1 MSRPARIIE
10 KTQFEERL
18 LTQLKYVPTAG
29 QKHLAN
35 AITRFLFSEKDRLTF
50 VLKGYAGTGKTTF
63 ISALV
68 KVLPA
73 INMKSVLLA
82 PTGRAA
88 KVIQAYSGRTA
99 STIHRKIYHSETSAN
114 GGVAFKLGQ
123 NKHKNTIF
131 LVDEAS
137 MIGTDIGA
145 GAFGNQDLLSDLT
158 EYVFSGENCRM
169 ILVGDIAQLPPV
181 GSDISPALDVRYL
194 RHGLGLTAGH
204 VELTEV
210 VRQAEG
216 SGILN
221 NATMLRNAI
230 GAAVFEMPKFDLSL
244 TDVQRVGGYELQD
257 ELESAYGKYGMENTI
272 FICRSNKSANGFGQQ
287 VRARI
292 LFHEE
297 ELNAGELLMV
307 VKNNY
312 TWLVENLPDRY
323 GHGAPG
329 LIANGDMIRVDRI
342 IGEERK
348 WGFHFID
355 VQASI
360 SLDDEEKVIE
370 VKLMMDS
377 VMAEGPTIPR
387 KRMQELYAALEIKY
401 EDTKNR
407 GLRKRKIFEDPYYNA
422 LQVKMAYAVTCHKAQ
437 GGQWPVVFIE
447 QGYLTEEMLNDEYL
461 RWLYTAF
468 TRATEKVI
476 LVNFGE
482 DFFTED

>member
-1 MSRPARIIE
+1 MKLKIYMSHAVKIKE

-18 LTQLKYVPTAG
+18 LQQLKYVPTAG

-35 AITRFLFSEKDRLTF
+35 AIARFVFSEKEKLTF

-63 ISALV
+63 ISVLV
-68 KVLPA
+68 QVLPSV
-73 INMKSVLLA
+73 NMKSVLLA

-137 MIGTDIGA
+137 MIGTDIGV

-169 ILVGDIAQLPPV
+169 ILVGDVAQLPPV

-230 GAAVFEMPKFDLSL
+230 GASVFEMPKFDLSL
-244 TDVQRVGGYELQD
+244 PDVERVGGYELQD
-257 ELESAYGKYGMENTI
+257 ELESAYGKYGMENTV

-292 LFHEE
+292 LFHDE

-312 TWLVENLPDRY
+312 TWLAEN
-323 GHGAPG
+323 GSPG
-329 LIANGDMIRVDRI
+329 LIANGDMIRVNRI
-342 IGEERK
+342 VQEERK
-348 WGFHFID
+348 WGFHFMD

-360 SLDDEEKVIE
+360 SFDDGEKEIE

-377 VMAEGPTIPR
+377 VMAEGPSIPR

-482 DFFTED
+482 DFFVEE

>member
-1 MSRPARIIE
+1 MSHAVKIKE

-18 LTQLKYVPTAG
+18 LQQLKYVPTAG

-35 AITRFLFSEKDRLTF
+35 AIARFVFSEKEKLTF

-63 ISALV
+63 ISVLV
-68 KVLPA
+68 QVLPSV
-73 INMKSVLLA
+73 NMKSVLLA

-137 MIGTDIGA
+137 MIGTDIGV

-169 ILVGDIAQLPPV
+169 ILVGDVAQLPPV

-230 GAAVFEMPKFDLSL
+230 GASVFEMPKFDLSL
-244 TDVQRVGGYELQD
+244 PDVERVGGYELQD
-257 ELESAYGKYGMENTI
+257 ELESAYGKYGMENTV

-292 LFHEE
+292 LFHDE

-312 TWLVENLPDRY
+312 TWLAEN
-323 GHGAPG
+323 GSPG
-329 LIANGDMIRVDRI
+329 LIANGDMIRVNRI
-342 IGEERK
+342 VQEERK
-348 WGFHFID
+348 WGFHFMD

-360 SLDDEEKVIE
+360 SFDDGEKEIE

-377 VMAEGPTIPR
+377 VMAEGPSIPR

-482 DFFTED
+482 DFFVEE